1 MTGEMERQ
9 SGAGGQAVLERVFAG
24 SGNLLELVEIV
35 TDPEGATEVHI
46 PPPCLWDCVDCFG
59 ENRLEASFTFRP
71 PHFVA
76 RVRHASPPRV
86 HEVLSNWH
94 AQAPA
99 REPGFLSR

>member
-1 MTGEMERQ
+1 MIQEMERQ
-9 SGAGGQAVLERVFAG
+9 SHEGGQAVLERVSAG
-24 SGNLLELVEIV
+24 SGKLLERVEIIAA
-35 TDPEGATEVHI
+35 PEGATDVRI

-76 RVRHASPPRV
+76 RVRQASRRV

-94 AQAPA
+94 SELPAP
-99 REPGFLSR
+99 ESMPSHP

>member
-1 MTGEMERQ
+1 MTQEMERP
-9 SGAGGQAVLERVFAG
+9 SHAGGQAVQEQASVGGRI
-24 SGNLLELVEIV
+24 LLELVEVIA
-35 TDPEGATEVHI
+35 DPEGSTEVHI

-94 AQAPA
+94 AQLPA
-99 REPGFLSR
+99 QASIL